1 MVKEQLGNMKP
12 TKLKLQLKASLNSL
26 HSKLIISS
34 YNLCPVGMWETE
46 ILPIHRTIP
55 GFFLIDFKIC

>member
-34 YNLCPVGMWETE
+34 YNLCPVGMWET
-46 ILPIHRTIP
+46 PV
-55 GFFLIDFKIC
+55 GFCGQVKFSIF